1 MNIFNGDC
9 LKIISTIKNK
19 VNLVCVDLPYG
30 QTACGWD
37 CPIDL
42 KLMWVEL
49 KKVCSDD
56 CIYVFYCTTRFG
68 NSLINSN
75 PLWFRYDLV
84 WEKSRTLGFLSAKKS
99 PLRKHEM
106 IYIFSNAGTDDLKNE
121 RNLNLREYAKK
132 VKSFIN
138 QPAKQIHKTVGNQG
152 IRHFYMC
159 DSTQFGLPTEKTYNI
174 LIEKYNLREMDGFR
188 EYISLK
194 KEWGCLTY
202 NPQKTKGKPYKSSG
216 SGKAAIYGSKKV
228 SGAIN
233 TGDRYPVSILR
244 FNHPK
249 KSLHPTQKPVGLC
262 EWIINTYSNKGDHVL
277 DFTMG
282 SGSVGIACLNTGR
295 LFSGIE
301 KDQTIFKTARNR
313 IIQCEIDLIIQKKNI
328 NQI

>member
-1 MNIFNGDC
+1 MNIFNDDC

-19 VNLVCVDLPYG
+19 VNLVLVDLPYG

-56 CIYVFYCTTRFG
+56 CVYAFFCTTKFG

-138 QPAKQIHKTVGNQG
+138 QPEKQIHKTVGNQG

-174 LIEKYNLREMDGFR
+174 LIEKYNLLEMDGFR
-188 EYISLK
+188 EYTSLK
-194 KEWGCLTY
+194 KEWLKIVKTY
-202 NPQKTKGKPYKSSG
+202 NPQKTKGKPYKTTG
-216 SGKAAIYGSKKV
+216 GLTTAATAVYGSKV
-228 SGAIN
+228 SDTIN
-233 TGDRYPVSILR
+233 TGDRYPISILR
-244 FNHPK
+244 FSNPK
-249 KSLHPTQKPVGLC
+249 KSIHPTQKPVDLC
-262 EWIINTYSNKGDHVL
+262 EWIIKTYSNKGDHVL

-282 SGSVGIACLNTGR
+282 SGSTGIACLNTGR
-295 LFSGIE
+295 IFTGIE
-301 KDQTIFKTARNR
+301 KDETIFKTARNR
-313 IIQCEIDLIIQKKNI
+313 MIQYEINQKKI
-328 NQI
+328 IS

>member
-42 KLMWVEL
+42 KTMWIEL

-56 CIYVFYCTTRFG
+56 CVYVFFCTTKFG

-84 WEKSRTLGFLSAKKS
+84 WEKSSALGFLSAKKS

-106 IYIFSNAGTDDLKNE
+106 LYIFSDTNSDDLKNE

-132 VKSFIN
+132 VKAFIN
-138 QPAKQIHKTVGNQG
+138 QPIKQIHKTVGNQG
-152 IRHFYMC
+152 ISHFYSFT
-159 DSTQFGLPTEKTYNI
+159 STQFGLPTIKTYNI
-174 LIEKYNLREMDGFR
+174 LIEKYNLQKMEGYR
-188 EYISLK
+188 EYTSLK
-194 KEWGCLTY
+194 KEWVKEPTKTY
-202 NPQKTKGKPYKSSG
+202 NPQKTKGKPYKSRG
-216 SGKAAIYGSKKV
+216 GDLIHVYGSYTV
-228 SGAIN
+228 DTIN
-233 TGDRYPVSILR
+233 NGDRYPVSVLR
-244 FNHPK
+244 FNQPK
-249 KSLHPTQKPVGLC
+249 KSIHPTQKPVDLC
-262 EWIINTYSNKGDHVL
+262 EWIIKTYSNKGDHVL

-282 SGSVGIACLNTGR
+282 SGSTGVACLNTGR
-295 LFSGIE
+295 NFTGIE
-301 KDQTIFKTARNR
+301 KDETIFKTARNR
-313 IIQCEIDLIIQKKNI
+313 MIQYEIDLVIPTLVKF
-328 NQI
+328 